1 MSPRG
6 AIKNHAA
13 TNASSRAKEKHK
25 IKVIRARRL
34 LSKGEVSFM
43 MTAQRR
49 AIWPGSSIPDK
60 SKLLSNAVHI
70 EFDFAKLLPGIEVPR
85 GGVDTMIDNPGECA
99 TSVTGC
105 IC

>member
-85 GGVDTMIDNPGECA
+85 GGADTMIDNPGERA

>member
-70 EFDFAKLLPGIEVPR
+70 EFDFAKLLTGIEVPR

-99 TSVTGC
+99 TSITGC